1 MEELTELT
9 EGRQGPGGSDR
20 APSPAAELA
29 ELKGRL
35 AQERPDR
42 WESLPDIPLY
52 MDQVVSY
59 LARQLISFGE
69 GDSLTPAMI
78 NNYIKD
84 GLLARAN
91 GKKYD
96 QEHLAYL
103 TAISA
108 MKQVLSVREMRTL
121 IAIGQEGR
129 NSKRLYD
136 FFWQTLDEALNE
148 TAARLD
154 ETTSDHDLPKLVLSL
169 ALRSYVDGLACR
181 RVLAIMA
188 QREGHGDLLDKGRKK

>member
-59 LARQLISFGE
+59 LARAADLFG
-69 GDSLTPAMI
+69 
-78 NNYIKD
+78 
-84 GLLARAN
+84 RAEQPHP
-91 GKKYD
+91 G
-96 QEHLAYL
+96 
-103 TAISA
+103 
-108 MKQVLSVREMRTL
+108 
-121 IAIGQEGR
+121 
-129 NSKRLYD
+129 
-136 FFWQTLDEALNE
+136 
-148 TAARLD
+148 
-154 ETTSDHDLPKLVLSL
+154 HD
-169 ALRSYVDGLACR
+169 
-181 RVLAIMA
+181 
-188 QREGHGDLLDKGRKK
+188 

>member
-1 MEELTELT
+1 MEPKEQLEQL
-9 EGRQGPGGSDR
+9 EDLS
-20 APSPAAELA
+20 
-29 ELKGRL
+29 GRL
-35 AQERPDR
+35 AGERPAPRDG
-42 WESLPDIPLY
+42 LPDIPLY
-52 MDQVVSY
+52 MDQVVAY
-59 LARQLISFGE
+59 LRRQLITFDE
-69 GDSLTPAMI
+69 GDGLTSAMI

-84 GLLARAN
+84 GLVPRAN

-154 ETTSDHDLPKLVLSL
+154 ETTSDHDLPKLVLAL